1 MEEKTCVAAQKR
13 KNGKK
18 KRKTRKKTSGK
29 YGEEG
34 REERGEIRIVNK
46 LIEVFPLLPFFHF
59 QNARARP

>member
-1 MEEKTCVAAQKR
+1 MEEKTCVATQKR

-18 KRKTRKKTSGK
+18 KKKRKKTSGK

-34 REERGEIRIVNK
+34 REERGGVRIVNK

>member
-1 MEEKTCVAAQKR
+1 MEEKTCVATQKR

-18 KRKTRKKTSGK
+18 KRKKTSGK